1 MLDQLFTLNSKG
13 YVMTIPQ
20 FMGMLGADIARLMEP
35 PLRRYIVTVNYRE
48 EVEVMASSEDN
59 AIDRVL
65 MDTSYNV
72 RVMNCNDLEVLV

>member
-1 MLDQLFTLNSKG
+1 
-13 YVMTIPQ
+13 
-20 FMGMLGADIARLMEP
+20 MLGADIQRLMAP

-65 MDTSYNV
+65 MDTAYDV
-72 RVMNCNDLEVLV
+72 RVLNCNDLEVPV

>member
-1 MLDQLFTLNSKG
+1 MNQSQL
-13 YVMTIPQ
+13 Q
-20 FMGMLGADIARLMEP
+20 GMLGADIQRLMAP

-65 MDTSYNV
+65 MDTSYDV
-72 RVMNCNDLEVLV
+72 RVMNCNDLEVRI

>member
-1 MLDQLFTLNSKG
+1 
-13 YVMTIPQ
+13 MTNPQ
-20 FMGMLGADIARLMEP
+20 FMVLLGADIKRQRVP

-65 MDTSYNV
+65 MDTSYDV
-72 RVMNCNDLEVLV
+72 RVLNCNDLEVRI

>member
-1 MLDQLFTLNSKG
+1 
-13 YVMTIPQ
+13 
-20 FMGMLGADIARLMEP
+20 MLGADIQRLMAP

-65 MDTSYNV
+65 MDTSYDV

>member
-1 MLDQLFTLNSKG
+1 MNTQQMNRM
-13 YVMTIPQ
+13 VN
-20 FMGMLGADIARLMEP
+20 ADIVRMSSP
-35 PLRRYIVTVNYRE
+35 NLRRYIVTVNYRE

-65 MDTSYNV
+65 MDTAYDV

>member
-1 MLDQLFTLNSKG
+1 
-13 YVMTIPQ
+13 
-20 FMGMLGADIARLMEP
+20 MLGADIARMMAP

-65 MDTSYNV
+65 MDTSYDV
-72 RVMNCNDLEVLV
+72 RVLNCNDLEVRI

>member
-1 MLDQLFTLNSKG
+1 
-13 YVMTIPQ
+13 MTSPQ
-20 FMGMLGADIARLMEP
+20 FRGMLCADIARMMAP

-65 MDTSYNV
+65 MDTSYDV
-72 RVMNCNDLEVLV
+72 RVLNCNDLEVRI

>member
-1 MLDQLFTLNSKG
+1 MNQSQL
-13 YVMTIPQ
+13 Q
-20 FMGMLGADIARLMEP
+20 GMLGADIQRLMAP

-65 MDTSYNV
+65 MDTSYDV

>member
-1 MLDQLFTLNSKG
+1 MNARQMNQM
-13 YVMTIPQ
+13 VN
-20 FMGMLGADIARLMEP
+20 ADIVRMMAP

-65 MDTSYNV
+65 MDTSYDV

>member
-1 MLDQLFTLNSKG
+1 
-13 YVMTIPQ
+13 
-20 FMGMLGADIARLMEP
+20 MLGADIQRLMAP

-65 MDTSYNV
+65 MDTSYDV
-72 RVMNCNDLEVLV
+72 RVMNCNDLEVRI